1 MAIAPLPDVDR
12 AQIVDSDIM
21 GAKVGIQGK
30 RKKEKVTR
38 SSLKLF
44 ADIIVKLTI
53 FITSAF
59 AHLLFSLRNFAI

>member
-1 MAIAPLPDVDR
+1 
-12 AQIVDSDIM
+12 M